1 MTTTSKEKFMEQ
13 KYMTQQELC
22 DAFGIA
28 RSTMY
33 DRMKK
38 NGMTNYADYHTEF
51 LIKFLEQELKEFPV
65 RTYRRG

>member
-1 MTTTSKEKFMEQ
+1 MEQ